1 MSSSTTWL
9 ASECD
14 APLHAQSDEALMELV
29 QSNHH
34 DAMGVLFSR
43 YRRLVQNIAWR
54 ILRDNEEAEDLVQS
68 VFLEMFQS
76 AFLFDP
82 AKGKAKV
89 WMLQYAYHRAFSRK
103 EYLRRRG
110 LYSPRPQFC
119 HEPAGKSETNFLLA
133 LESAQFVRE
142 AFAHLSGAERRIIQ
156 LAFYEG
162 LTMCEAAERTGDS
175 FASVRHHF
183 YRGMRKL
190 RTIFSERP
198 GGSLEVASRHCRSSS
213 AGEGRPRRDRNLVD

>member
-1 MSSSTTWL
+1 MHRAGACGGVVRAAGERAARALPGSQGSDAGDPLRREFPDELRKTWRATHELPSLRSQVDGRASQYGRTSRFLKIARVAAFRQSRVPMSSSTTWL

-103 EYLRRRG
+103 EYLRGRG

-133 LESAQFVRE
+133 LESAQFV
-142 AFAHLSGAERRIIQ
+142 
-156 LAFYEG
+156 
-162 LTMCEAAERTGDS
+162 
-175 FASVRHHF
+175 
-183 YRGMRKL
+183 
-190 RTIFSERP
+190 
-198 GGSLEVASRHCRSSS
+198 
-213 AGEGRPRRDRNLVD
+213 